1 MSGALPIQ
9 FDPASLIMLNLIM
22 ACMMFGVSL
31 SLTLDDFKRV
41 IKAPVAPVA
50 GLLAQFLLLPAATC
64 LFTWLLNIDP
74 ELALGMILVA
84 SCPGGSFSNVMTWL
98 GRGNVAVSV
107 SMTAVSS
114 LAATVLTPINFAFY
128 GWLNPHTREY
138 LTQISLNPT
147 GILVIV
153 LLVLAVPLLLGMLSG
168 KRWPALVTRSEKPLR
183 VISLLVFLGFVAIA
197 FSNNFDLFIERFHSF
212 FWLVVAHNLLALS
225 LGYGMARLLRLPL
238 ADRRAVTMEV
248 GIQNSGL
255 GLVILFTFFPEA
267 GGMMLITAF
276 WGVWHLVSGLTLSQI
291 WARQSRRAEQIEQ
304 EQQQDAARRGAQQ
317 SL

>member
-9 FDPASLIMLNLIM
+9 FDPASLILLNIIM
-22 ACMMFGVSL
+22 AGMMFGVSL
-31 SLTLDDFKRV
+31 TLKLDDFKRV
-41 IKAPVAPVA
+41 LKAPVAPVA
-50 GLLAQFLLLPAATC
+50 GLFAQFLLLPLATC
-64 LFTWLLNIDP
+64 LLTWALAIDP

-98 GRGNVAVSV
+98 GKGNVAVSV

-138 LTQISLNPT
+138 LTQISLEP
-147 GILVIV
+147 GSILLIV
-153 LLVLAVPLLLGMLSG
+153 LLVLALPLVLGMTVG
-168 KRWPALVTRSEKPLR
+168 RRWPQLAQRSEKPLR
-183 VISLLVFLGFVAIA
+183 VISLLVFLGFVGIA
-197 FSNNFDLFIERFHSF
+197 FGNNFDLFIERFNSF

-225 LGYGMARLLRLPL
+225 LGYGMGRLMKLPV

-255 GLVILFTFFPEA
+255 GLVIIFTFFPEA

-276 WGVWHLVSGLTLSQI
+276 WGTWHLVSGLTLSQI
-291 WARQSRRAEQIEQ
+291 WSRQSRRAEHAQHL
-304 EQQQDAARRGAQQ
+304 AAQRGAKQ